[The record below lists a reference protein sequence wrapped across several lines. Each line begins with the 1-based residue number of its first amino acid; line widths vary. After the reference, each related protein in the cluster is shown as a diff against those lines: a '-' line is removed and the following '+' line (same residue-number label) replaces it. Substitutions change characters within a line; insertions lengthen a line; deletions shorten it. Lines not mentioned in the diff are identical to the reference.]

1 MIYLIKT
8 NNKTMELK
16 LNSWYVWL
24 WNYTYGTRLPDN
36 LCPFFWKLVLAIIL
50 FIPNVILR
58 LPVNILRI
66 FDKDIEAESGMGAF
80 VWLVFISITLI
91 TYMLLHWILW
101 LFDAYSYNSG
111 AASAGGFII
120 IVTILFSIYYYI
132 LESNSFIKSDDNILI
147 TYTKSVYNKHCPKIN
162 WK

>member
-1 MIYLIKT
+1 
-8 NNKTMELK
+8 MELK

-24 WNYTYGTRLPDN
+24 WNYTYDTRLPDN

-58 LPVNILRI
+58 LPLNILKI
-66 FDKDIEAESGMGAF
+66 FNKNIEVESGIGAF
-80 VWLVFISITLI
+80 VWLVFISVTLI
-91 TYMLLHWILW
+91 TYAIFHWILW
-101 LFDAYSYNSG
+101 LVNSYNYDSG

-120 IVTILFSIYYYI
+120 IATVLCSIYYY
-132 LESNSFIKSDDNILI
+132 LFESDKSINLNNNILI
-147 TYTKSVYNKHCPKIN
+147 TYTKSVYNKHCPRIN

>member
-1 MIYLIKT
+1 
-8 NNKTMELK
+8 MELK

-24 WNYTYGTRLPDN
+24 WNYTYDTRLPDN

-66 FDKDIEAESGMGAF
+66 FDKDVEVNSAIGAF
-80 VWLVFISITLI
+80 VWLVFISVTLI
-91 TYMLLHWILW
+91 TYTISHWILW
-101 LFDAYSYNSG
+101 LVDAYSYDS
-111 AASAGGFII
+111 AAANVGGFVVIA
-120 IVTILFSIYYYI
+120 TILFSIYYY
-132 LESNSFIKSDDNILI
+132 LFESNKSINLDNNILI
-147 TYTKSVYNKHCPKIN
+147 TYIKSVYNKHCPKIN

>member
-1 MIYLIKT
+1 
-8 NNKTMELK
+8 MELK

-24 WNYTYGTRLPDN
+24 WNYTYDTRLPNN

-58 LPVNILRI
+58 LPVNVLRI
-66 FDKDIEAESGMGAF
+66 FDKDIEVESGMGAF
-80 VWLVFISITLI
+80 VWLLFISVTLI
-91 TYMLLHWILW
+91 TYALFHWILW
-101 LFDAYSYNSG
+101 LVDAYSYNSG
-111 AASAGGFII
+111 AASAGGFA
-120 IVTILFSIYYYI
+120 VTFIILFSLYHYL
-132 LESNSFIKSDDNILI
+132 LESNTPNELKSKFIQNNILI